1 MTYTFARVSPSVFS
15 NSLVAVIGATGFI
28 GSHLI
33 DSLLFSG
40 CRVIA
45 IGRNFP
51 GLISSNALK
60 NLIYHSILLI
70 SLISLQSS
78 HILLM

>member
-1 MTYTFARVSPSVFS
+1 MTYTSLQGSPPSVFS

-45 IGRNFP
+45 IGRNF
-51 GLISSNALK
+51 LV
-60 NLIYHSILLI
+60 
-70 SLISLQSS
+70 
-78 HILLM
+78 